1 MLVNDEDRGKKR
13 EKKTIRGKNFKEAK
27 TNDKGR
33 KKDRIERRKFRD
45 CDCSR

>member
-1 MLVNDEDRGKKR
+1 MKTGKK
-13 EKKTIRGKNFKEAK
+13 KQQGGKKNFKEVK

-33 KKDRIERRKFRD
+33 KKDRIERRKLRD

>member
-1 MLVNDEDRGKKR
+1 MLVNDEDRKKETTRGK
-13 EKKTIRGKNFKEAK
+13 KNFKEVK

-33 KKDRIERRKFRD
+33 KKDRIERRKLRD